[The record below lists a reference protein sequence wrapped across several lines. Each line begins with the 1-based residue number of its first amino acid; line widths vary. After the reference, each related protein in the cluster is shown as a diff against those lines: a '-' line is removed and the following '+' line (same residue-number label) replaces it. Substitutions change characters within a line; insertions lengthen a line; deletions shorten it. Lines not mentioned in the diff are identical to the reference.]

1 MENETPGKE
10 SMRIMQETKIFIISN
25 EYRNAITKIAAENH
39 HFLIHTPKANANQVK
54 ELLPD
59 YEVIELNPMKH
70 AIDYFSLITNKQEAK
85 WFVDLLIQNDRVVS
99 DSYKETI
106 YDEME
111 KQLLVNA
118 IEETLARKNC
128 SFKNVFELLN
138 SELKKS
144 YERSENNESIPSSM
158 LRSYNDIISKPEM
171 NEIRFRTLLTTCLLL
186 IAQVYNPLVLEHN
199 IHSECNNILTDCIT
213 KLKTETK
220 VAIVMPNSPV
230 HFVYEDIMLD
240 IFIWLCRKYE
250 YFDITHES
258 K

>member
-1 MENETPGKE
+1 MWWLFYIVFFVLLL
-10 SMRIMQETKIFIISN
+10 RIFRTQ
-25 EYRNAITKIAAENH
+25 
-39 HFLIHTPKANANQVK
+39 
-54 ELLPD
+54 
-59 YEVIELNPMKH
+59 
-70 AIDYFSLITNKQEAK
+70 QEAK

-118 IEETLARKNC
+118 IEETLAKKNC

-220 VAIVMPNSPV
+220 VAIVMPNPPV